1 MRTIYLLISFSIY
14 CLHVLG
20 QTDTE
25 IIYKSTS
32 NNAYYMHYYSGFVSI
47 GNNVYP
53 LSGKENPLNWQDWYH
68 FDWREVKNLSKY
80 IEPYIGP
87 YLKNI
92 QLMEDD
98 YFKTTIWI
106 DLQGNLIYCEFN
118 YPSKIN
124 IPLTVIEQ
132 IETSL
137 KANGN
142 FKGTPIGT
150 PRNDM

>member
-68 FDWREVKNLSKY
+68 FDWREVKISTFGIVLLKLVFDDLWAMPTTGKIIVFIILGLILLILSFLYQK
-80 IEPYIGP
+80 
-87 YLKNI
+87 LKDVLFKND
-92 QLMEDD
+92 ED
-98 YFKTTIWI
+98 
-106 DLQGNLIYCEFN
+106 EV
-118 YPSKIN
+118 S
-124 IPLTVIEQ
+124 
-132 IETSL
+132 
-137 KANGN
+137 
-142 FKGTPIGT
+142 
-150 PRNDM
+150 